1 MFTRISKVVL
11 WILLAGVVIAGFIL
25 LGIDVGISLI
35 VWGGGL
41 VVIYGFGIFV
51 ELINNVLDIKNIL
64 KSMNDNGYSMG
75 APVQQVQ
82 EPVLSYDRN
91 GSQNQYN
98 HNQNSQNQYNSNQY
112 GQNNGSQ
119 NTRSESRMNLSAVA
133 AASTTQSNASSGWY
147 CRECGTKNK
156 TSSRICMGCGKYK

>member
-11 WILLAGVVIAGFIL
+11 WILLAGIVIAGFIL
-25 LGIDVGISLI
+25 LWFNVGISLI

-64 KSMNDNGYSMG
+64 KSMKDNGYSMEP
-75 APVQQVQ
+75 PVQQVQ
-82 EPVLSYDRN
+82 EPVPSYNRN
-91 GSQNQYN
+91 DSR
-98 HNQNSQNQYNSNQY
+98 SQYNSNQY

-119 NTRSESRMNLSAVA
+119 NTRNESRMNLSAVA
-133 AASTTQSNASSGWY
+133 AASTTQTNANSGWY
-147 CRECGTKNK
+147 CRACGTKNK
-156 TSSRICMGCGKYK
+156 PSSRICIGCGKYK

>member
-75 APVQQVQ
+75 AQVQQVQ
-82 EPVLSYDRN
+82 EPVLSYNR
-91 GSQNQYN
+91 
-98 HNQNSQNQYNSNQY
+98 
-112 GQNNGSQ
+112 NGSQ

>member
-82 EPVLSYDRN
+82 EPVLSYNR
-91 GSQNQYN
+91 
-98 HNQNSQNQYNSNQY
+98 
-112 GQNNGSQ
+112 NGSQ